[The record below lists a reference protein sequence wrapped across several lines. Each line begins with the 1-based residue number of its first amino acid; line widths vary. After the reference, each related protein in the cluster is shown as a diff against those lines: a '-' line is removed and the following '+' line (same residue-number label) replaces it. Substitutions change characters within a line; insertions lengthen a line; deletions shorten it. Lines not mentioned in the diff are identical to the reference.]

1 MLRALVAALALLC
14 GVAHGAPAPVLG
26 QQANQAFQVWP
37 LWTASSPPPKPPPPR
52 AYAQPVATPSQQQP
66 TMSGSNEA
74 NPNQV
79 APAIG
84 RLASP
89 GRPAVTPLP
98 TGARRVCVFD
108 FDDTLK
114 NGAPPPS
121 QFCLASACAQSP
133 FLLASA
139 QRAESSSCAEGN
151 VVANDA
157 AWVVQAWCVDD
168 VSRGR
173 LGLGADFCS
182 SQRGARLRG
191 GHRHSRLPP

>member
-14 GVAHGAPAPVLG
+14 GVARGAPAPAWG
-26 QQANQAFQVWP
+26 QANPANQAFLVWP

-52 AYAQPVATPSQQQP
+52 AQPVPTPVQS
-66 TMSGSNEA
+66 TMAGSNEA

-79 APAIG
+79 APAVG

-114 NGAPPPS
+114 NGAPRHRVA
-121 QFCLASACAQSP
+121 F
-133 FLLASA
+133 ASA
-139 QRAESSSCAEGN
+139 QTPARAEGN

-157 AWVVQAWCVDD
+157 AWVVQAWCVDATWALQ
-168 VSRGR
+168 
-173 LGLGADFCS
+173 LGS
-182 SQRGARLRG
+182 
-191 GHRHSRLPP
+191 

>member
-1 MLRALVAALALLC
+1 MLRARVAALALLC

-121 QFCLASACAQSP
+121 QFCVASDVPSHRSLASAYAQP
-133 FLLASA
+133 P
-139 QRAESSSCAEGN
+139 RAEGN

-168 VSRGR
+168 MSRGR